1 MQQELELVQGE
12 DARFDIPVLVD
23 GVAPASGIAG
33 WAFTFLLLAS
43 QFDQDN
49 AALLTY
55 TSGGGAI
62 TFFNSAAAIARVKFP
77 AADVNARSLGKYH
90 WRLLATDPAGTPYV
104 LNRGTAIVTR

>member
-12 DARFDIPVLVD
+12 DASYDIPVFVD

-43 QFDQDN
+43 QFDPDS

-55 TSGGGAI
+55 TSGAGAV
-62 TFFNSAAAIARVKFP
+62 TFFNAPAAIARVKFLE
-77 AADVNARSLGKYH
+77 ADVNARSLGKYH
-90 WRLLATDPAGTPYV
+90 WRLRAIDTAGTPYI